1 MTKEINSIDL
11 GRMNNGAHFLYITHI
26 ATRSMAD
33 VTVFNKCTP
42 LVQALQKAAAHEDEC
57 LKLTQKSLLTDEI
70 VEADS
75 LRDSLYAGYRKSV
88 KGFANFPLPAH
99 AYAAKVLLQHMKD
112 YKIDPRMQLD
122 SQTGLM
128 INFIDDLGTKYA
140 DQIDLLSLKPFVE
153 QLRAANEKV
162 RSLTNERT
170 DERIGRTLGALREA
184 RKASD
189 KAYRDLVK
197 MVNALALIEGDADYA
212 AFIDY
217 VNTEIEHYKQEVLTR
232 AKKPSDT

>member
-1 MTKEINSIDL
+1 MNKEINSIDL
-11 GRMNNGAHFLYITHI
+11 GRMNNGAHFLYITNM

-42 LVQALQKAAAHEDEC
+42 LVQALQKAAAYEDEC
-57 LKLTQKSLLTDEI
+57 LQLTQKSMLTDEI
-70 VEADS
+70 IEADS
-75 LRDSLYAGYRKSV
+75 LRDRLYAGYRKSV
-88 KGFANFPLPAH
+88 KGFADFPVPEH
-99 AYAAKVLLQHMKD
+99 AQAAKVLLQHMKD

-122 SQTGLM
+122 RQTGLM
-128 INFIDDLGTKYA
+128 INFIDDLGAKYA

-170 DERIGRTLGALREA
+170 DERAGRTLGALREA
-184 RKASD
+184 RQASD
-189 KAYRDLVK
+189 RVYRDLVK
-197 MVNALALIEGDADYA
+197 RVNALALIEGDTDYA

-217 VNTEIEHYKQEVLTR
+217 VNAEIEHYKQEVLSKS
-232 AKKPSDT
+232 KKPSAT